1 MADTLAIR
9 RRIKSVSSTRQ
20 ITKAMQLV
28 AASKLRA
35 AAAAAA
41 TTEHYRRQ
49 LDSVLRQVALNPDWA
64 LHPLLQ
70 PSASDTTHVVLI
82 GSDHTLA
89 GAYHTRLEAMLLRII
104 AKQADEGRSVELTTV
119 GRIPA
124 GIAARTPGISVYER
138 LGGLNVLPTIWEVQ
152 AAAHRLVDRYHQG
165 EIGRVMVIA
174 TRFESALRQSVEARQ
189 LLPLTAPGTGGVDA
203 AVTVA
208 TAETTAPAVTPADVP
223 PTLEPDPA
231 TAITA
236 AIHNWLRAALLDA
249 ATSAVASEHAM
260 RMLAMQNATTN
271 AGDLIDD
278 LTLEYNTA
286 RQAAI
291 TQELAEISGGVAALS

>member
-1 MADTLAIR
+1 MADTLTIR

-28 AASKLRA
+28 AASKLKAA

-41 TTEHYRRQ
+41 TRSYRRQ
-49 LDSVLRQVALNPDWA
+49 LDAVLSRVALNPDWA

-70 PSASDTTHVVLI
+70 PSSSPVTHVVLI
-82 GSDHTLA
+82 GSDHSLA
-89 GAYHTRLEAMLLRII
+89 GAYHVRLEAMLTRLVERQQG
-104 AKQADEGRSVELTTV
+104 KGYQVELTTV

-124 GIAARTPGISVYER
+124 GIAARTSNVTVYER
-138 LGGLNVLPTIWEVQ
+138 LGGLNVLPTIWEVHT
-152 AAAHRLVDRYHQG
+152 AAARLMDRYQAG

-174 TRFESALRQSVEARQ
+174 TRFESVLHQTVESRQ
-189 LLPLTAPGTGGVDA
+189 LLPLTPPDI
-203 AVTVA
+203 
-208 TAETTAPAVTPADVP
+208 TAPDGVPAVAGPGASAVP
-223 PTLEPDPA
+223 PTLEPEPA
-231 TAITA
+231 VAITA